1 MARSKEWWARLTREE
16 RKRLVELESLQW
28 SMALDWEDLSSVC
41 PSCKEPISAKENL
54 CVNCTQ
60 ELESLRKKGAGK

>member
-41 PSCKEPISAKENL
+41 PSCKEPITPPDKL
-54 CVNCTQ
+54 CSDCRQ
-60 ELESLRKKGAGK
+60 EMESLRKKGAGK

>member
-28 SMALDWEDLSSVC
+28 TMALDWEDLSSVC
-41 PSCKEPISAKENL
+41 PSCKSKTTFPDKL